1 MSKSIARK
9 LSFPIII
16 AVMFC
21 TLSIGIISF
30 IFFRNASID
39 SNAQRA
45 QNIAQSAA
53 ALVNSSDFTQVIDTL
68 EKNDSWYYA
77 KQALDKVKTDTD
89 VAFLYVLDARITD
102 NATYYIEGFN
112 PATDFEEFDLGTK
125 ESVDAYDENLFKTI
139 SSGQAR
145 VTGIYDAGG
154 YGNMVTGYAPIKN
167 GNKVVGV
174 VGVDISLNDVMQEV
188 YMFALRLFLIVVI
201 FCILFGFVSVRLV
214 NNYLG
219 KPIVELTKAAD
230 LLAEGNVNINISIQ
244 RNDEIGQLAASFQ
257 TMIHGIQ
264 AQISVMEELADG
276 NLNITPKL
284 RSEQD
289 AMNKALEKMI
299 HKLNVMF
306 HEILSSANQVSGAAN
321 QISMTS
327 QQLASSSIQQTSSIE
342 QFAGNVAH
350 VYEQSEVTL
359 SKTSDAHSADSDA
372 GIIIQEST
380 ELMQDM
386 TDAMNDINK
395 SSLEISNIIKT
406 INDIAFQTNILALNA
421 AVEAARAGQ
430 HGKGFA
436 VVADEVRNLAAKSA
450 QAAQETSS
458 LIERS
463 AENVKHGNKITNT
476 TRESLGKVENI
487 SRRISEVLR
496 HIDSAAE
503 LQKETIVGMN
513 QSVEQISSLVHNNS
527 ALAEESAASA
537 EELAAQAN
545 LLNQIVSNFRLRNT
559 ENVNSH

>member
-1 MSKSIARK
+1 M
-9 LSFPIII
+9 
-16 AVMFC
+16 
-21 TLSIGIISF
+21 
-30 IFFRNASID
+30 
-39 SNAQRA
+39 
-45 QNIAQSAA
+45 
-53 ALVNSSDFTQVIDTL
+53 

-201 FCILFGFVSVRLV
+201 FCILFGIVSVRLV

-244 RNDEIGQLAASFQ
+244 RDDEIGQLAASFQ

-306 HEILSSANQVSGAAN
+306 REILSSANQVSGAAN

-487 SRRISEVLR
+487 SRSISEVLR

-559 ENVNSH
+559 ENANSR